1 MPTSLR
7 PASVTPGADAP
18 GSPAPSLLRPTPDV
32 SAILDFDLLQRYAL
46 AARLID
52 RLCAGLAGPVRVL
65 DVGCNVLNHF
75 PRFLDPDRVRVVRC
89 DTYEDT
95 TGDPD
100 YVRTDPAGPLPF
112 ADESFDAVAA
122 LE

>member
-7 PASVTPGADAP
+7 PAAVTPVAHAL
-18 GSPAPSLLRPTPDV
+18 GSSQTTLLRPTPDLAGV
-32 SAILDFDLLQRYAL
+32 LDFDQLLRYA
-46 AARLID
+46 AVARLID

-65 DVGCNVLNHF
+65 DVGCNVLNHL
-75 PRFLDPDRVRVVRC
+75 PRFLDPARVRVVRC

-100 YVRTDPAGPLPF
+100 YVRITADGPLP
-112 ADESFDAVAA
+112 
-122 LE
+122 